1 MTDSTII
8 LIFGLAVGTLC
19 GFGIGF
25 IVGRAFERWVMRCEK
40 DNGA

>member
-1 MTDSTII
+1 MNEVTTA
-8 LIFGLAVGTLC
+8 LVAGLVIGTLC